1 MIKSGRKPGSA
12 GCLMTVSQPDYSII
26 IPAFNEAA
34 YLGDSLAA
42 VKNVQNAFAHRT
54 GEVIVVDNNS
64 TDNTAQIAKYFGVT
78 IVFEPVNQI
87 SRTRNRGAKAAKGK
101 YLIFL
106 DADTIPSEQLLGKTL
121 ELLDT
126 GKIVG
131 GGTLLEYRHA
141 EKLRIRWLVQL
152 WNFIS
157 RFRKLAAGLYLFCLR
172 QAWKDIGGFDES
184 VYVAEELIF
193 SKQLKKWAKKHKMKF
208 RILDIPIR
216 TSFRKFYF
224 FPYRTI
230 IASLAFG
237 LFVKKNKDKCR
248 LWYER
253 NPSQKPNQ

>member
-1 MIKSGRKPGSA
+1 
-12 GCLMTVSQPDYSII
+12 MTVSLPDYSII

-34 YLGDSLAA
+34 YLSSTLVS
-42 VKNVQNAFAHRT
+42 VKNAQKSFAKRT
-54 GEVIVVDNNS
+54 GEIIVVDNNS
-64 TDNTAQIAKYFGVT
+64 TDQTAEIARNHGCTV
-78 IVFEPVNQI
+78 VFEPINQI
-87 SRTRNRGAKAAKGK
+87 SRARNCGASAAKGK

-106 DADTIPSEQLLGKTL
+106 DADTLLSQQLLGETL
-121 ELLDT
+121 ELFDS
-126 GKIVG
+126 GKTAG
-131 GGTLLEYRHA
+131 GGAMLEYRHA

-157 RFRKLAAGLYLFCLR
+157 RFRKLAAGLYLFCLA
-172 QAWKDIGGFDES
+172 QAWRDIGGFDES

-208 RILDIPIR
+208 LILDTPIR
-216 TSFRKFYF
+216 TSFRKFYS

-230 IASLAFG
+230 VSSLAFG

-253 NPSQKPNQ
+253 NPAAEPKTAQKE

>member
-1 MIKSGRKPGSA
+1 
-12 GCLMTVSQPDYSII
+12 MTVSLPDYSII

-34 YLGDSLAA
+34 YLIATLVS
-42 VKNVQNAFAHRT
+42 VKNAQGFFARRT

-64 TDNTAQIAKYFGVT
+64 TDQTAEIARNHGCTV
-78 IVFEPVNQI
+78 VFEPINQI
-87 SRTRNRGAKAAKGK
+87 SRTRNRGARAAKGK

-106 DADTIPSEQLLGKTL
+106 DADTILSEQLLKKTL
-121 ELLDT
+121 ELLDS

-141 EKLRIRWLVQL
+141 EKLRIRWLVQF

-157 RFRKLAAGLYLFCLR
+157 RFRKLAAGLYLFCLA
-172 QAWKDIGGFDES
+172 QAWEDIGGFDES

-193 SKQLKKWAKKHKMKF
+193 SKKLKKWAKKHKMKF

-216 TSFRKFYF
+216 TSFRKFYSF
-224 FPYRTI
+224 SYGTI
-230 IASLAFG
+230 VSSLAFG

-253 NPSQKPNQ
+253 NPAQKPNQ